1 MSCSTHRSDW
11 DHLHRLVYCKTPEC
25 SYAQGGE
32 CMDRC
37 GLLHRVHTTDL
48 PDDRAAVV
56 MGRTEELPIQFAEE
70 DPEPSSRWRS
80 GLEAWRIYRGV
91 GCGLRESF
99 RNAVR
104 AFRSQS

>member
-1 MSCSTHRSDW
+1 MKP
-11 DHLHRLVYCKTPEC
+11 CKHTGCNAPQSEC
-25 SYAQGGE
+25 AGV
-32 CMDRC
+32 C
-37 GLLHRVHTTDL
+37 LHRVDTSHL

-56 MGRTEELPIQFAEE
+56 MGRTEELPIQFAGE

-104 AFRSQS
+104 AFRSQP